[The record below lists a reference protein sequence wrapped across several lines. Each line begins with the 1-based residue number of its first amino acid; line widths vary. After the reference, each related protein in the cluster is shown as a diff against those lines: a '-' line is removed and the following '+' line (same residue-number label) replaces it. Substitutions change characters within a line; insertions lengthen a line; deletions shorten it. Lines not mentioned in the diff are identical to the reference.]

1 MRWGAKRLTDL
12 TPELLQDILAG
23 DPDELNVHLRLI
35 ERDVVVQDCK
45 VRLHCHC
52 LAVDANGRIKIA
64 RLAEFMRAM
73 LADYAI
79 PKNKMQAAR
88 ARDSKYHSSGAVI
101 QLYHEALNLFTDL
114 AKTGEGGEMLLYL
127 LSERFLKMPQV
138 LCKMD
143 LKTDTSMHYHGADGV
158 YARVTPD
165 GVIKLY
171 WGESKIYS
179 DASDAIR
186 DCLNSLSPFLLDPDE
201 EHAGRERDLLLL
213 SDKADLSDETLTKAF
228 RQYFDKTSPLS
239 NRVQYCGV
247 ALVGF
252 DADFYPNEDTA
263 VTADEIASSAK
274 AALTKW
280 TKQIGNRI
288 SQEKLANFEIEFLCI
303 PMPSAAAFREAFLGA
318 LGKKQ

>member
-1 MRWGAKRLTDL
+1 MD
-12 TPELLQDILAG
+12 
-23 DPDELNVHLRLI
+23 VHLRLV
-35 ERDVVVQDCK
+35 ERDVALQDCK

-52 LAVDANGRIKIA
+52 LTVDANGRIKIA

-88 ARDSKYHSSGAVI
+88 ARDSKYHSTGAVI
-101 QLYHEALNLFTDL
+101 QLHHEALNLFTHL
-114 AKTGEGGEMLLYL
+114 AQTGEGGEMLLYL

-143 LKTDTSMHYHGADGV
+143 LKTDTSMHYHGSDGV
-158 YARVTPD
+158 YARVTSE

-171 WGESKIYS
+171 WGESKIYG
-179 DASDAIR
+179 DASEAIR
-186 DCLNSLSPFLLDPDE
+186 DCLYSLSPFLLEPDA

-228 RQYFDKTSPLS
+228 RRYFDRTSPLS

-252 DADFYPNEDTA
+252 DADFYPNENTA

-274 AALTKW
+274 SALAKW
-280 TKQIGNRI
+280 SRQIGNRI
-288 SQEKLANFEIEFLCI
+288 SKEKLANFEIEFLCV
-303 PMPSAAAFREAFLGA
+303 PMPSAAAFRDSFLTA
-318 LGKKQ
+318 LGKK

>member
-1 MRWGAKRLTDL
+1 M
-12 TPELLQDILAG
+12 
-23 DPDELNVHLRLI
+23 
-35 ERDVVVQDCK
+35 
-45 VRLHCHC
+45 HCHC
-52 LAVDANGRIKIA
+52 LTVDANGRIKIG

-101 QLYHEALNLFTDL
+101 HLYHEALNLFTHL
-114 AKTGEGGEMLLYL
+114 AQTGEGGEMLLYL

-158 YARVTPD
+158 YARVTPE

-171 WGESKIYS
+171 WGESKIYG
-179 DASDAIR
+179 DASEAIR
-186 DCLNSLSPFLLDPDE
+186 DCLNSLSPFLLEPDV

-213 SDKADLSDETLTKAF
+213 SDKADLNDEALTRAF
-228 RQYFDKTSPLS
+228 RRYFDKTSPLS

-263 VTADEIASSAK
+263 VAADEIAASAK

-280 TKQIGNRI
+280 SKQIGNRI
-288 SQEKLANFEIEFLCI
+288 SKEKLANFEIEFLCV
-303 PMPSAAAFREAFLGA
+303 PMPSASAFRDAFLSA
-318 LGKKQ
+318 LGKK